1 MIAAILATAVS
12 AFQPAPCALGNVPSG
27 LEPKHEVRCGW
38 VAVPLRHDSPNG
50 KSIRM
55 WTARIRATGPNKL
68 DDPIL
73 YINGGPGIATVEEI
87 VPYLAESKSMAMLR
101 QGRDVIVFDQ
111 RGSGRSEDS
120 LCPDLAKRLNA
131 IEAEGLDPV
140 KEDDRSRA
148 AFATC
153 RAQLQRVGADLEAY
167 TTSATVLDLET
178 LRQAFGVK
186 QWNLLSISYGSLV
199 AMHAMRTW
207 PNSIRSA
214 ILNSPYPPNSVSWA
228 EQASS
233 AAAAY
238 TAIDRQC
245 AAQPACFKRFGA
257 LVPKLEATLARLER
271 TPLRDGKKVITGRQL
286 AKALWP
292 MAVRSSTVRFVPL
305 AIDRAHSGD
314 AATIKQMVAKYASG
328 DSFGGYSPAQG
339 IAITCHESGR
349 TTEWYARARALYPAL
364 VSAAPDDGSDRL
376 CATFRPGFADPSF
389 FAPVASAIPTL
400 IYAGSLD
407 PATPT
412 VDAYQAMRFLTRGT
426 LVEVEGA
433 AHGPMGI
440 DECTRG
446 IAAAFLANP
455 SVQPDRACIAKR
467 APIQFATMGLDE
479 LLKPS
484 TGTPKKK

>member
-1 MIAAILATAVS
+1 MIAATLATAVGL
-12 AFQPAPCALGNVPSG
+12 FQPAPCAMANIPSG
-27 LEPKHEVRCGW
+27 LEPSHEIHCGW
-38 VAVPLRHDSPNG
+38 VAVPLRHESPNG
-50 KSIRM
+50 KSIRL
-55 WTARIRATGPNKL
+55 WTARIRASGSTRL

-120 LCPDLAKRLNA
+120 LCPNLAKRLNA

-140 KEDDRSRA
+140 TEDERSRA
-148 AFATC
+148 AFANC
-153 RAQLQRVGADLEAY
+153 RAQLLQVGADLEAY
-167 TTSATVLDLET
+167 TTSESVLDLET
-178 LRQAFGVK
+178 LRQAFGVNK
-186 QWNLLSISYGSLV
+186 WNLVSISYGSLI
-199 AMHAMRTW
+199 ALHAMRTS
-207 PNSIRSA
+207 PTSIRSV
-214 ILNSPYPPNSVSWA
+214 ILNSPYPPNSVTWA
-228 EQASS
+228 EQATS

-257 LVPKLEATLARLER
+257 LLPKLEATLARLER

-305 AIDRAHSGD
+305 AIDRAYSGD
-314 AATIKQMVAKYASG
+314 EATIKKMVAKYAG
-328 DSFGGYSPAQG
+328 GGSFGGYSPAQAM
-339 IAITCHESGR
+339 AISCHESGR
-349 TTEWYARARALYPAL
+349 TTEWFARARALYPAL
-364 VSAAPDDGSDRL
+364 MSASPDNGWDRL

-389 FAPVASAIPTL
+389 FAPVASGIPTL

-412 VDAYQAMRFLTRGT
+412 VDAYQAMRFLTHGT
-426 LVEVEGA
+426 LIDVDGA

-440 DECTRG
+440 DECTRT
-446 IAAAFLANP
+446 IAAAFLADP
-455 SVQPDRACIAKR
+455 ALQPDRSCIAKR
-467 APIQFATMGLDE
+467 APIAFATEGLE
-479 LLKPS
+479 ALLKP
-484 TGTPKKK
+484 GP